1 MRASPDT
8 DSHDV
13 TPWEAGGPAASWAGA
28 APLPGPAPGRPAEP
42 AQDLHN
48 PYRPHKTLTTPT
60 APKGPLVRALQR
72 DLIPRLAKAWRPS
85 LAQLT
90 PHDVEAFTVDLLQGS
105 EPALVAR
112 LDALRQRGFTAEV
125 LCLDLLAPAARRLGD
140 LWNDDRCD
148 FTSVTIGV
156 SQLQRLMRLLG
167 AHWVPSLG
175 DPGAGLSVLLM
186 QPPQEQ
192 HSFGLAMVA
201 EFFRCAGWDVAGGPG
216 DLGARAA
223 ARAQAQ
229 HFDVVGFSVGAEMQ
243 LPWLRQEVA
252 AVRLASRNPDVVI
265 MVGGPLF
272 ALQPQRAAELGVE
285 LCVASAHQAPWL
297 AAQRVRAGQLA

>member
-1 MRASPDT
+1 MRAFPDT
-8 DSHDV
+8 QRHDAAA
-13 TPWEAGGPAASWAGA
+13 WEAPADAEPWGDVQVLPVPGAPKAGPQARRSKPAQPSN
-28 APLPGPAPGRPAEP
+28 PAPVAPAF
-42 AQDLHN
+42 
-48 PYRPHKTLTTPT
+48 TPT
-60 APKGPLVRALQR
+60 RTLPS
-72 DLIPRLAKAWRPS
+72 DLTPRLASAHRPS
-85 LAQLT
+85 PAQLT
-90 PHDVEAFTVDLLQGS
+90 LNDVQAFTVDLLQGS
-105 EPALVAR
+105 EPALMAR
-112 LDALRQRGFTAEV
+112 LDGLRRRGFTAQA

-148 FTSVTIGV
+148 FTGVTIAV

-167 AHWVPSLG
+167 AHWVPSLS

-201 EFFRCAGWDVAGGPG
+201 EFFRCAGWDVAVGPG
-216 DLGARAA
+216 GADDSGHQAA

-229 HFDVVGFSVGAEMQ
+229 HFDVVGFSVGAEVQ

-252 AVRLASRNPDVVI
+252 AVRLSSLNPDVVI

-297 AAQRVRAGQLA
+297 AARRVRAGQLA